1 MVQIIKVL
9 STVLGVS
16 HDDMAEHLEAG
27 DVAETAAVFLTKS
40 TKLTPLPSSVLTLV
54 EVPCRFHYNYMVF
67 KLTFCPLDTANFSP
81 DAQTK
86 ATQI

>member
-1 MVQIIKVL
+1 MLQIIKVL

-27 DVAETAAVFLTKS
+27 DVAETAAAFLTKS

-54 EVPCRFHYNYMVF
+54 EV
-67 KLTFCPLDTANFSP
+67 TATCS
-81 DAQTK
+81 
-86 ATQI
+86 